1 LVPVT
6 STTTDSVGS
15 VIEQTTS
22 VLATTAPTSVPVA
35 VTTTNEQGSTVVS
48 STVAPAVIVSSTNAA
63 GSVVT
68 SASVLSTVAVAPG
81 GNIVTSAPALFT
93 TTAPNGGTVVLS
105 SPSYDGVYTTTD
117 NIGRTV
123 TVTYKPTNAR
133 VSQLTLRTSTM
144 PNGQLTTITSY
155 AIVGAQ
161 TTGTVKPGSSPTTG
175 SPHLQTDGA
184 SAANGLSVDKAFV
197 IAAALGVVGYFA

>member
-1 LVPVT
+1 M
-6 STTTDSVGS
+6 
-15 VIEQTTS
+15 
-22 VLATTAPTSVPVA
+22 
-35 VTTTNEQGSTVVS
+35 TTTNDQGSTVVS
-48 STVAPAVIVSSTNAA
+48 STVAPAVVVSSTNAA

-81 GNIVTSAPALFT
+81 GNIVTSAPAQLT
-93 TTAPNGGTVVLS
+93 TTAADGGTVVLS
-105 SPSYDGVYTTTD
+105 SPTYNGVYTTTD

-123 TVTYKPTNAR
+123 TVTYRPTNAR

-161 TTGTVKPGSSPTTG
+161 NTGTGNPAPSATTTGK
-175 SPHLQTDGA
+175 PHLQTDGSA
-184 SAANGLSVDKAFV
+184 AANGPGVDKAFIV
-197 IAAALGVVGYFA
+197 AAALGVVGFFA